1 MNLKELIN
9 MPRGMAITAD
19 KRKATS
25 TLKTLIHMS
34 CVRLW
39 FEKRSKI
46 VANMV
51 DGDGRKKESINPP

>member
-1 MNLKELIN
+1 

-25 TLKTLIHMS
+25 TLKMLIHMS
-34 CVRLW
+34 YVRLW
-39 FEKRSKI
+39 FEKRLKI

-51 DGDGRKKESINPP
+51 DGDGRKKGSINPP